1 MKRRIMTLLMTTV
14 LAISLVACN
23 GKSADN
29 NLKPETKEPTD
40 LSGTWKSEENDGA
53 WIEATI
59 SEDIIEINWISD
71 GGDTRSVYWVGTY
84 EAPTEYVEEYSWLS
98 ERDKEKTDR
107 ALLASTDDT
116 KEFTYEDETINYEA
130 SMMGTTTVVHLV
142 KE

>member
-1 MKRRIMTLLMTTV
+1 M
-14 LAISLVACN
+14 
-23 GKSADN
+23 
-29 NLKPETKEPTD
+29 
-40 LSGTWKSEENDGA
+40 SGTWKSEENDGA

-71 GGDTRSVYWVGTY
+71 GGDTRSVYWIGTY

-116 KEFTYEDETINYEA
+116 KEFTYENETINYEA